1 MGVFRYRRVFPCVGN
16 FDIIILVFLF
26 DPDGTAV
33 FVLMIYRKREKSY
46 FFFFFFC
53 HARLLEDREISARER
68 EREVGHPWLSI
79 ISSLEFGREREHT
92 RRNKK
97 PEGTKNWG
105 GPKKKNIRWGIYSPW
120 GGSGGDS
127 RWERNAFVFTWISSY
142 IDALHLR
149 LMFLAFRTNL
159 NFPPCFSLNSL
170 IWSDCI
176 ISWTECALVF
186 PLNQVTYSRLLSLFF
201 SKIGSSLWRG
211 SLEKVSWLYS
221 TTISIYRSKVSDRI
235 SLGSSGGVH
244 TAGF

>member
-1 MGVFRYRRVFPCVGN
+1 MAQ
-16 FDIIILVFLF
+16 LSLF
-26 DPDGTAV
+26 WWY
-33 FVLMIYRKREKSY
+33 IEKEKSPTSSSSSFVMRDFWKTVKY
-46 FFFFFFC
+46 Q
-53 HARLLEDREISARER
+53 LER
-68 EREVGHPWLSI
+68 EREKLAIRGYR
-79 ISSLEFGREREHT
+79 SSRHLNSGVKENTHGGIK
-92 RRNKK
+92 NQKGQK
-97 PEGTKNWG
+97 IEGDQ
-105 GPKKKNIRWGIYSPW
+105 KKKNIRWGIYSPW